1 MDVKKIGVIG
11 AGTMGHG
18 IALVAAQAGFDVVLQ
33 DTIQDFVDRGLQRII
48 KFCEKSVAKERMTE
62 DQKKGVVARV
72 TGTTNLDDLKDVDVV
87 IEAVFENPQVKKEIF
102 TRLDTI
108 CKKEC
113 VFASNTDYGIGR
125 GNKEGESIYW
135 YAFHES
141 CSSDEIGGGDT
152 GTADIR

>member
-62 DQKKGVVARV
+62 DQKKG
-72 TGTTNLDDLKDVDVV
+72 
-87 IEAVFENPQVKKEIF
+87 
-102 TRLDTI
+102 
-108 CKKEC
+108 
-113 VFASNTDYGIGR
+113 
-125 GNKEGESIYW
+125 
-135 YAFHES
+135 
-141 CSSDEIGGGDT
+141 GGCPGYRDN
-152 GTADIR
+152 